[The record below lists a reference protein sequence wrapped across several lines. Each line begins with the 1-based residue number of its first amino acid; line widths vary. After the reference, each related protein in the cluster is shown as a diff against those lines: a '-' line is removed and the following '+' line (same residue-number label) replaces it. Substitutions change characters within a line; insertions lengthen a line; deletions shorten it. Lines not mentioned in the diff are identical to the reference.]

1 MTRFLTRV
9 FTADPD
15 GWVLKGG
22 TGMMIRLPEARYS
35 RDVDLMST
43 AETPIEDVV
52 DILQE
57 ILRANPI
64 DIFSYTIS
72 RREQLTD
79 EKGMKLTVTV
89 SIGAAEYQTFK
100 IDLVSHRG
108 LIGEIETHD
117 IPQIIDLDD
126 GVEPGAVRVYP
137 LADQIADKLC
147 AMFEFHL
154 RYGKPP
160 PGDTSS
166 RYRDLIDLLLLCQ
179 NLPIDLGNA
188 IAAVEYQRV
197 YRGGIRLPD
206 GLHAPGPD
214 WYENWTEYAADSPLD
229 DTLHDLDTALTVASG
244 CYNRILSE
252 LPVAS
257 KAATWDPAAQKWIDI
272 AP

>member
-1 MTRFLTRV
+1 MSSPLAARALRNKIRSRLQNNAEATGQPVPRVQLQFVMTRFLTRV

-108 LIGEIETHD
+108 
-117 IPQIIDLDD
+117 
-126 GVEPGAVRVYP
+126 
-137 LADQIADKLC
+137 
-147 AMFEFHL
+147 
-154 RYGKPP
+154 
-160 PGDTSS
+160 
-166 RYRDLIDLLLLCQ
+166 
-179 NLPIDLGNA
+179 
-188 IAAVEYQRV
+188 
-197 YRGGIRLPD
+197 
-206 GLHAPGPD
+206 
-214 WYENWTEYAADSPLD
+214 
-229 DTLHDLDTALTVASG
+229 
-244 CYNRILSE
+244 
-252 LPVAS
+252 
-257 KAATWDPAAQKWIDI
+257 
-272 AP
+272 